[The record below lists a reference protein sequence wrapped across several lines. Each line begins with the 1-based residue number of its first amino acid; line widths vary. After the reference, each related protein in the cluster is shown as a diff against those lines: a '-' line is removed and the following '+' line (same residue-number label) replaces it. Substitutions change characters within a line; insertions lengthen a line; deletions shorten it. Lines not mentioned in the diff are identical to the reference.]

1 MNHFIK
7 IFSSISKIKLQSWIF
22 ILVIIGAAFLISLTP
37 KKDKQKQNTT
47 KKLTYGSICIALS
60 FVLSYIRFFKMPQG
74 GSITA
79 GSMLPVML
87 FAYWFGP
94 ADGVIAGMVY
104 GLLQFIQD
112 PFIARLRLKFFLDY
126 PLAFG
131 ALGLAGLSKK
141 NFSLSLAIGTIF
153 RFLFSFLSGTLFFV
167 EYAKQ
172 VGEAPVVYSL
182 AYNSV
187 ILIDGLIC
195 IAISLIPQFK
205 SAINR
210 VKSRI

>member
-1 MNHFIK
+1 MD
-7 IFSSISKIKLQSWIF
+7 ISKIKLQSWIF
-22 ILVIIGAAFLISLTP
+22 ILVIIGAAFLISLTL

-94 ADGVIAGMVY
+94 ADGIVAGMVY

-112 PFIARLRLKFFLDY
+112 PFIIHPLQVVLDY

-141 NFSLSLAIGTIF
+141 NFSLSLAIGSIF
-153 RFLFSFLSGTLFFV
+153 RFFFSFLSGTLFFV

-172 VGEAPVVYSL
+172 VGEAPVIYSL

-210 VKSRI
+210 VKSQI

>member
-1 MNHFIK
+1 MDHFIK

-22 ILVIIGAAFLISLTP
+22 ILVIIGTAFLISLTL
-37 KKDKQKQNTT
+37 KKDRKSTT

-79 GSMLPVML
+79 GSMIPVML

-112 PFIARLRLKFFLDY
+112 PFIIHPLQVVLDY

-141 NFSLSLAIGTIF
+141 NFSLSLAIGSIF
-153 RFLFSFLSGTLFFV
+153 RFFFSFLSGTLFFV

-172 VGEAPVVYSL
+172 AGEAPVIYSL

-210 VKSRI
+210 VKSQI

>member
-22 ILVIIGAAFLISLTP
+22 ILVIIGAAFLISLTL

-94 ADGVIAGMVY
+94 ADGIVAGMVY

-112 PFIARLRLKFFLDY
+112 PFIIHPLQVVLDY

-172 VGEAPVVYSL
+172 AGEAPVIYSL

-210 VKSRI
+210 VKSQI

>member
-22 ILVIIGAAFLISLTP
+22 ILVIIGAAFLVSLTL

-112 PFIARLRLKFFLDY
+112 PFIVHPLQVVLDY

-172 VGEAPVVYSL
+172 VGQAPVVYSL

>member
-22 ILVIIGAAFLISLTP
+22 ILVIIGAAFLISLTL
-37 KKDKQKQNTT
+37 KKDRKSTT

-79 GSMLPVML
+79 GSMIPLML

-112 PFIARLRLKFFLDY
+112 PFIVHPLQVVLDY

-153 RFLFSFLSGTLFFV
+153 RFFFSFLSGALFFV

-172 VGEAPVVYSL
+172 AGEAPVVYSL
-182 AYNSV
+182 GYNSV

-210 VKSRI
+210 VKSQI

>member
-1 MNHFIK
+1 MD
-7 IFSSISKIKLQSWIF
+7 ISKIKLQSWIF
-22 ILVIIGAAFLISLTP
+22 ILVIIGAAFLISLTL

-94 ADGVIAGMVY
+94 ADGIVAGMVY

-112 PFIARLRLKFFLDY
+112 PFIIHPLQVVLDY

-141 NFSLSLAIGTIF
+141 NFSLSLAIGSIF
-153 RFLFSFLSGTLFFV
+153 RFFFSFLSGTLFFV

-172 VGEAPVVYSL
+172 AGEAPVIYSL

>member
-1 MNHFIK
+1 MD
-7 IFSSISKIKLQSWIF
+7 ISKIKLQSWIF
-22 ILVIIGAAFLISLTP
+22 ILVIIGAAFLISLTL

-94 ADGVIAGMVY
+94 ADGIVAGMVY

-112 PFIARLRLKFFLDY
+112 PFIIHPLQVVLDY

-141 NFSLSLAIGTIF
+141 NFSLSLAIGSIF
-153 RFLFSFLSGTLFFV
+153 RFFFSFLSGTLFFV

>member
-22 ILVIIGAAFLISLTP
+22 ILVIIGAAFLISLTL

-112 PFIARLRLKFFLDY
+112 PFIVHPLQVVLDY

>member
-1 MNHFIK
+1 MD
-7 IFSSISKIKLQSWIF
+7 ISKIKLQSWIF
-22 ILVIIGAAFLISLTP
+22 ILVIIGAAFLISLTL

-94 ADGVIAGMVY
+94 ADGIVAGMVY

-112 PFIARLRLKFFLDY
+112 PFIIHPLQVVLDY

-153 RFLFSFLSGTLFFV
+153 RFFFSFLSGTLFFV

-172 VGEAPVVYSL
+172 AGEAPVIYSL

-210 VKSRI
+210 VKSQI

>member
-1 MNHFIK
+1 MD
-7 IFSSISKIKLQSWIF
+7 ISKIKLQSWIF
-22 ILVIIGAAFLISLTP
+22 ILVIIGAAFLISLTL

-94 ADGVIAGMVY
+94 ADGIIAGMVY

-112 PFIARLRLKFFLDY
+112 PFIVHPLQVVLDY

-172 VGEAPVVYSL
+172 AGEAPVIYSL

-210 VKSRI
+210 VKSQI

>member
-1 MNHFIK
+1 MD
-7 IFSSISKIKLQSWIF
+7 ISKIKLQSWIF
-22 ILVIIGAAFLISLTP
+22 ILVIIGAAFLISLTL

-94 ADGVIAGMVY
+94 TDGIIAGMVY

-112 PFIARLRLKFFLDY
+112 PFIIHPLQVVLDY

-153 RFLFSFLSGTLFFV
+153 RFFFSFLSGTLFFV

-172 VGEAPVVYSL
+172 AGEAPVIYSL

-210 VKSRI
+210 VKSQI

>member
-22 ILVIIGAAFLISLTP
+22 ILVIIGAAFLISLTL

-94 ADGVIAGMVY
+94 ADGIVAGMVY

-112 PFIARLRLKFFLDY
+112 PFIIHPLQVVLDY

-153 RFLFSFLSGTLFFV
+153 RFFFSFLSGTLFFV

-172 VGEAPVVYSL
+172 AGEAPVIYSL

-210 VKSRI
+210 VKSQI

>member
-1 MNHFIK
+1 MD
-7 IFSSISKIKLQSWIF
+7 ISKIKLQSWIF
-22 ILVIIGAAFLISLTP
+22 ILVIIGAAFLISLTL

-112 PFIARLRLKFFLDY
+112 PFIVHPLQVVLDY

>member
-1 MNHFIK
+1 MDHFIK

-22 ILVIIGAAFLISLTP
+22 ILVIIGTAFLISLTL
-37 KKDKQKQNTT
+37 KKDRKSTT

-79 GSMLPVML
+79 GSMIPLML

-112 PFIARLRLKFFLDY
+112 PFIVHPLQVVLDY

-141 NFSLSLAIGTIF
+141 NFSLSLAIGSIF
-153 RFLFSFLSGTLFFV
+153 RFFFSFLSGTLFFV

-172 VGEAPVVYSL
+172 AGKAPVVYSL
-182 AYNSV
+182 GYNSV

-210 VKSRI
+210 VKSQI

>member
-22 ILVIIGAAFLISLTP
+22 ILVIIGAAFLISLTL

-112 PFIARLRLKFFLDY
+112 PFIVHPLQVVLDY

-141 NFSLSLAIGTIF
+141 NFSLSLAIGSIF
-153 RFLFSFLSGTLFFV
+153 RFFFSFLSGTLFFV

>member
-22 ILVIIGAAFLISLTP
+22 ILVIIGAAFLISLTL

-94 ADGVIAGMVY
+94 ADGIVAGMVY

-112 PFIARLRLKFFLDY
+112 PFIVHPLQVVLDY

>member
-1 MNHFIK
+1 MD
-7 IFSSISKIKLQSWIF
+7 ISKIKLQSWIF
-22 ILVIIGAAFLISLTP
+22 ILVIIGAAFLISLTL

-94 ADGVIAGMVY
+94 ADGIVAGMVY

-112 PFIARLRLKFFLDY
+112 PFIIHPLQVVLDY

-141 NFSLSLAIGTIF
+141 NFSLSLAIGSIF
-153 RFLFSFLSGTLFFV
+153 RFFFSFLSGTLFFV

-172 VGEAPVVYSL
+172 AGEAPVIYSL

-210 VKSRI
+210 VKSQI

>member
-1 MNHFIK
+1 MDHFIK

-22 ILVIIGAAFLISLTP
+22 ILVIIGTAFLISLTL
-37 KKDKQKQNTT
+37 KKDRKSTT

-79 GSMLPVML
+79 GSMIPVML

-112 PFIARLRLKFFLDY
+112 PFIVHPLQVVLDY

-141 NFSLSLAIGTIF
+141 NFSLSLAIGSIF
-153 RFLFSFLSGTLFFV
+153 RFFFSFLSGTLFFV

-172 VGEAPVVYSL
+172 AGEAPVIYSL

-210 VKSRI
+210 VKSQI

>member
-1 MNHFIK
+1 
-7 IFSSISKIKLQSWIF
+7 
-22 ILVIIGAAFLISLTP
+22 
-37 KKDKQKQNTT
+37 
-47 KKLTYGSICIALS
+47 
-60 FVLSYIRFFKMPQG
+60 
-74 GSITA
+74 
-79 GSMLPVML
+79 MLPVML

-112 PFIARLRLKFFLDY
+112 PFIVHPLQVVLDY